1 MIVETLPPNLNFMS
15 LGTNCLFTFLPDR
28 IRGPLDNIQCLGPE
42 SLYALMENN
51 YLSLFLDKD
60 NFKEGT
66 DDFSKTCFINE
77 KLNYRILHNN
87 YDDKY
92 IGEHIKRVHNFY
104 KFLKQVETSENYY
117 FLLSLSRSEIE
128 LRHLIPGFKIFLEK
142 YNLMEKTFVVVDPKY
157 EAEFK
162 NVIPISP
169 FELNPAE
176 NINNYL
182 DACNKSIREV
192 WLYFLLNRY
201 KVRKSATE
209 TIQF

>member
-1 MIVETLPPNLNFMS
+1 MTVEALPPNLNFMS

-28 IRGPLDNIQCLGPE
+28 VRGPLDNIQCLGPE

-51 YLSLFLDKD
+51 YLKLFLNKD
-60 NFKEGT
+60 NFKNIKDE
-66 DDFSKTCFINE
+66 FSKNCFFNT
-77 KLNYRILHNN
+77 KLNYKILHNN
-87 YDDKY
+87 YDNQY
-92 IGEHIKRVHNFY
+92 IKEHIKRVHNFY
-104 KFLKQVETSENYY
+104 NFLKQVYLKDDYY

-128 LRHLIPGFKIFLEK
+128 LAHLIPDFKTFLEK
-142 YNLMEKTFVVVDPKY
+142 YNLMEKTFVVIDSKY
-157 EAEFK
+157 ENEFSK
-162 NVIPISP
+162 VIPISP
-169 FELNPAE
+169 FELNPSE

-182 DACNKSIREV
+182 DACNKSIKEV